1 MLDDP
6 TESIRH
12 ELRTM
17 INSSVTAICEIVGTV
32 RAQAYRGSARP
43 SMEHDELARDFEVL
57 DFSAPLV
64 IVRRRADAVLGSLF
78 FSHEPRFHGAF
89 ALTRRG
95 AHQVDRTARL
105 QP

>member
-1 MLDDP
+1 MLNDP

-17 INSSVTAICEIVGTV
+17 INSSVTAVCEIVGTDTT
-32 RAQAYRGSARP
+32 RRLIEARHGQVW
-43 SMEHDELARDFEVL
+43 STDELARDFEVL

-78 FSHEPRFHGAF
+78 FSHEPRFYWGFRTHEAE
-89 ALTRRG
+89 
-95 AHQVDRTARL
+95 AHTK
-105 QP
+105 